1 MEIGVHMFL
10 ASDSADV
17 AVCAQKAESLG
28 FKAFWLP
35 EHTILPVKAASSFEA
50 TPDGSIP
57 AMMYDIG
64 DPLIGLARASGVTQ
78 TIKLGTS
85 VTLVPEHNPLL
96 QAKQFATLDH
106 VSNGRVIVGIGSGWL
121 KEETEI
127 MGGNFERR
135 WGQTQEAVL
144 AMKELWTKEEAEFHG
159 KFYDFPPVVC
169 SPKPVQKPHPPV
181 YLGGLAPNVFKRVVA
196 WGEGWMPIR
205 VTPEQVRKGR
215 ESLDELA
222 AAAGRDPKSIK
233 VNVCNVSPDWDTV
246 RRFEEAGA
254 DTVDVPLPLH
264 LGTEG
269 ALAALERMAESVLG

>member
-35 EHTILPVKAASSFEA
+35 EHSILPVHTTSPFEPS
-50 TPDGSIP
+50 PDGSIP
-57 AMMYDIG
+57 EMMYDIG

-85 VTLVPEHNPLL
+85 VTLVPEHNPLI
-96 QAKQFATLDH
+96 QAKQVATLDH
-106 VSNGRVIVGIGSGWL
+106 ISNGRVIVGIGAGWL

-127 MGGNFERR
+127 MGGNFEHR
-135 WGQTQEAVL
+135 WGQTREAVL

-159 KFYDFPPVVC
+159 KFYDFPPVRC
-169 SPKPVQKPHPPV
+169 APKPVQKPHPPV
-181 YLGGLAPNVFKRVVA
+181 YLGGLASNVFKRVVA
-196 WGEGWMPIR
+196 WGDGWMPIR
-205 VTPEQVRKGR
+205 VSPEQVRKGR
-215 ESLDELA
+215 ATLDELA
-222 AAAGRDPKSIK
+222 IAAGRDPKSVK
-233 VNVCNVSPDWDTV
+233 VNACNISPDRDTV
-246 RRFEEAGA
+246 QRFEEAGA

-264 LGTEG
+264 LSTEE
-269 ALAALERMAESVLG
+269 ALAELERMAESVLR